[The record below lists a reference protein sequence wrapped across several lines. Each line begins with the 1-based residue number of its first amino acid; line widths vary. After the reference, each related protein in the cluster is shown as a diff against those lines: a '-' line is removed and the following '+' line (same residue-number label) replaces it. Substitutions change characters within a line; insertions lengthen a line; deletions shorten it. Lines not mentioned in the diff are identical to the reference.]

1 MSTTDGAHE
10 PVVLDS
16 RDGRIQVHPGGLDGL
31 AIMVTPADWRRLNA
45 KVEAVIA
52 ASPNLASY
60 LACEG
65 ADAEAVSL

>member
-1 MSTTDGAHE
+1 M
-10 PVVLDS
+10 
-16 RDGRIQVHPGGLDGL
+16 HPGGLDGL